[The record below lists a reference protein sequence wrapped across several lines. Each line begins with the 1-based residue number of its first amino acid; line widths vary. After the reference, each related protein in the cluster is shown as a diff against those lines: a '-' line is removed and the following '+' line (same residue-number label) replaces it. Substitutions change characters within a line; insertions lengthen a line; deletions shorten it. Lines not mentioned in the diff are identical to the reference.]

1 MKRRLLN
8 ILIGFD
14 QFCQVIIYLGA
25 WCPNETISGIIGR
38 KIKNGTAN
46 WLEKAICFVLR
57 KLQYKH
63 CIRSIDT
70 EETLSRDA

>member
-14 QFCQVIIYLGA
+14 QFCQVLVYLGNYT
-25 WCPNETISGIIGR
+25 PDETISGMIGR
-38 KIKNGTAN
+38 KIKDGTAN

-57 KLQYKH
+57 KLQSKH
-63 CIRSIDT
+63 CIRSIDS
-70 EETLSRDA
+70 EETLDKDA